1 MAESQGTGAAGLLG
15 KPGRGRFRGT
25 EREHPGVQARAET
38 ATGCSPAVVTHVA
51 AVSRQALQGRTAH
64 RPPAAR
70 LGRGPARLGSET
82 MRSSAQGRP
91 GADTPRISISSYH
104 LIPTQALLVRLNADA
119 LNAPISDIYL
129 VMTT

>member
-1 MAESQGTGAAGLLG
+1 MATSQGARRGGTAGQAG
-15 KPGRGRFRGT
+15 PGRFRGT
-25 EREHPGVQARAET
+25 EREHPGVQAHAET

-70 LGRGPARLGSET
+70 LGRGPET

-91 GADTPRISISSYH
+91 GGAVTVGGTLSVV
-104 LIPTQALLVRLNADA
+104 T
-119 LNAPISDIYL
+119 
-129 VMTT
+129 